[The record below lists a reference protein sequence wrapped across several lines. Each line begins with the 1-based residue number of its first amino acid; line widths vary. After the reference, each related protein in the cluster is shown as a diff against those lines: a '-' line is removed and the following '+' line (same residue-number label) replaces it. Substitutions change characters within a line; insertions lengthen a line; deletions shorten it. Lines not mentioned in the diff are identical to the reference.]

1 MAVDFSK
8 SKTRENL
15 MRAFAGESQARNR
28 YTIAAKQASRDN
40 LYSISQIF
48 LFTADQERAHAEVFY
63 ELLRGQTE
71 QTIEICGGYPV
82 NLAENVTDLLKS
94 AVHNEMQE
102 FEDVYPEFAKIAKE
116 EGFDQAAGAFDMI
129 AKVEAVHGR
138 RFALLAEL
146 LGKNQYFENP
156 DGGEWMCMN
165 CGHIQK
171 GRGPDVGVRNRGAE
185 RTLPSGKRSFNWK
198 SHGTAEGRRVR
209 HGGRR

>member
-63 ELLRGQTE
+63 ELLRDQTE

-82 NLAENVTDLLKS
+82 NLGRKCDRSSEKC
-94 AVHNEMQE
+94 
-102 FEDVYPEFAKIAKE
+102 
-116 EGFDQAAGAFDMI
+116 GA
-129 AKVEAVHGR
+129 
-138 RFALLAEL
+138 
-146 LGKNQYFENP
+146 
-156 DGGEWMCMN
+156 
-165 CGHIQK
+165 
-171 GRGPDVGVRNRGAE
+171 
-185 RTLPSGKRSFNWK
+185 
-198 SHGTAEGRRVR
+198 
-209 HGGRR
+209 

>member
-15 MRAFAGESQARNR
+15 MRAFVGESQARNR
-28 YTIAAKQASRDN
+28 YTIAAKQARRDN

-94 AVHNEMQE
+94 AAHNEMQE

-116 EGFDQAAGAFDMI
+116 EGFDRI
-129 AKVEAVHGR
+129 AYLFEEVGKIEKEHEARYLKLLDNVEN
-138 RFALLAEL
+138 EL
-146 LGKNQYFENP
+146 VFSK
-156 DGGEWMCMN
+156 DGDKIWKCRN
-165 CGHIQK
+165 CGHICIGKEAPKVCPVCEHPQSFFEIK
-171 GRGPDVGVRNRGAE
+171 AE
-185 RTLPSGKRSFNWK
+185 NY
-198 SHGTAEGRRVR
+198 
-209 HGGRR
+209 

>member
-102 FEDVYPEFAKIAKE
+102 KIMNGQICMLVLQKL
-116 EGFDQAAGAFDMI
+116 QKK
-129 AKVEAVHGR
+129 KV
-138 RFALLAEL
+138 L
-146 LGKNQYFENP
+146 
-156 DGGEWMCMN
+156 
-165 CGHIQK
+165 I
-171 GRGPDVGVRNRGAE
+171 
-185 RTLPSGKRSFNWK
+185 
-198 SHGTAEGRRVR
+198 R
-209 HGGRR
+209 HQEHLT

>member
-102 FEDVYPEFAKIAKE
+102 FEDVYPQFSKIAKE

-129 AKVEAVHGR
+129 AYRYTYRTSQGAAWNTAIYCR
-138 RFALLAEL
+138 C
-146 LGKNQYFENP
+146 N
-156 DGGEWMCMN
+156 
-165 CGHIQK
+165 
-171 GRGPDVGVRNRGAE
+171 RNTFILRGA
-185 RTLPSGKRSFNWK
+185 K
-198 SHGTAEGRRVR
+198 SI
-209 HGGRR
+209 

>member
-1 MAVDFSK
+1 MGIIGTAMEHTTYRSKKGVCTMAVDFSK

-28 YTIAAKQASRDN
+28 YTIAAKQARRDN

-71 QTIEICGGYPV
+71 QTIEICVGYPV

-146 LGKNQYFENP
+146 LGKNQYVENP

-171 GRGPDVGVRNRGAE
+171 GKMAPPYVQVVIMIE
-185 RTLPSGKRSFNWK
+185 VTLFR
-198 SHGTAEGRRVR
+198 
-209 HGGRR
+209 

>member
-71 QTIEICGGYPV
+71 QTIEICGGY
-82 NLAENVTDLLKS
+82 
-94 AVHNEMQE
+94 NEMQE
-102 FEDVYPEFAKIAKE
+102 FEDVYPQFSKIAKE

-171 GRGPDVGVRNRGAE
+171 GKMAPPVCPSCHYDRGYFIPVELAPYLMPE
-185 RTLPSGKRSFNWK
+185 LI
-198 SHGTAEGRRVR
+198 
-209 HGGRR
+209 

>member
-102 FEDVYPEFAKIAKE
+102 FEDVYPDLLNHKKHRKQGTHGNLLHHTDNDPRGLALCIA
-116 EGFDQAAGAFDMI
+116 
-129 AKVEAVHGR
+129 
-138 RFALLAEL
+138 
-146 LGKNQYFENP
+146 
-156 DGGEWMCMN
+156 C
-165 CGHIQK
+165 
-171 GRGPDVGVRNRGAE
+171 
-185 RTLPSGKRSFNWK
+185 RTAWK
-198 SHGTAEGRRVR
+198 KSVF
-209 HGGRR
+209 

>member
-82 NLAENVTDLLKS
+82 NLAENVTEAS
-94 AVHNEMQE
+94 
-102 FEDVYPEFAKIAKE
+102 
-116 EGFDQAAGAFDMI
+116 GAFDMI

-171 GRGPDVGVRNRGAE
+171 GKMAPPVCPSCHYDRGYFIPVELAPYLMPE
-185 RTLPSGKRSFNWK
+185 LI
-198 SHGTAEGRRVR
+198 
-209 HGGRR
+209 

>member
-116 EGFDQAAGAFDMI
+116 EGFDQASGAFDMI

-171 GRGPDVGVRNRGAE
+171 EN
-185 RTLPSGKRSFNWK
+185 
-198 SHGTAEGRRVR
+198 GTACMSKLSL
-209 HGGRR
+209 

>member
-63 ELLRGQTE
+63 ELWRGQTE

-116 EGFDQAAGAFDMI
+116 EGFDKI
-129 AKVEAVHGR
+129 AYLFEAVGKIEKEHEER
-138 RFALLAEL
+138 YRKLLENL
-146 LGKNQYFENP
+146 ENGSVFEK
-156 DGGEWMCMN
+156 DGEVYWICQN
-165 CGHIQK
+165 CGHIHK
-171 GRGPDVGVRNRGAE
+171 GKTPPKVCPVCAHPQSYFEVRAE
-185 RTLPSGKRSFNWK
+185 NYK
-198 SHGTAEGRRVR
+198 
-209 HGGRR
+209 